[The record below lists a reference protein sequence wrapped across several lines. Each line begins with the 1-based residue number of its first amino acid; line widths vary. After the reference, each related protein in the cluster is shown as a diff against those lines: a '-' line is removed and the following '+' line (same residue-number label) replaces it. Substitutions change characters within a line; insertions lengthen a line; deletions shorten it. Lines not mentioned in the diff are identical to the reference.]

1 MVSLLSKQWVLHISL
16 VGCRILAGHC
26 TSPVRAP
33 CQPGKLLLGTQPA
46 GLSSENSVFKSLQ
59 AGTLSG
65 VNMSALLARVDSMGA
80 SQAQSS
86 ITGESESS
94 VIHHN
99 ADT

>member
-1 MVSLLSKQWVLHISL
+1 MV
-16 VGCRILAGHC
+16 CRILAGHC

-46 GLSSENSVFKSLQ
+46 GLSSENRVFKCLQ
-59 AGTLSG
+59 AGTM
-65 VNMSALLARVDSMGA
+65 NMSCAVNPMSGSISAR
-80 SQAQSS
+80 QAQSS